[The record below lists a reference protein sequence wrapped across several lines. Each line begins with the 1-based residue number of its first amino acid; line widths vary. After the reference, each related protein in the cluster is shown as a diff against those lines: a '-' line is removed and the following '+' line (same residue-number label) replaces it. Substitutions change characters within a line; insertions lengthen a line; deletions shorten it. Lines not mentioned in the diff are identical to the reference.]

1 MLAMGVDGFIIQ
13 PSSHFA
19 ELIPKIKQE
28 NKDVVFI
35 DSQVSMDKEKWVKTN
50 NYESILNVGTHLIN
64 DGYDEFIMITADPH
78 VLSTRLERTTGF
90 LHALETKGK
99 TCKTHVVA
107 DDVTSDAL
115 RDLLYNELRF
125 GVRTLIFVANC
136 FLLPRV
142 YLALKDYRNLMP
154 DTIGLIGFD
163 NTEWTNFSS
172 PTVTTIV
179 QPAYDEGYQAASIL
193 IDSLKGENKQIPNQ
207 ILKCS
212 VNWNESTKQHN

>member
-1 MLAMGVDGFIIQ
+1 M
-13 PSSHFA
+13 
-19 ELIPKIKQE
+19 
-28 NKDVVFI
+28 
-35 DSQVSMDKEKWVKTN
+35 T
-50 NYESILNVGTHLIN
+50 ESILNVGTHLID

-163 NTEWTNFSS
+163 NTEWTNFSL
-172 PTVTTIV
+172 V
-179 QPAYDEGYQAASIL
+179 QLSQQSY
-193 IDSLKGENKQIPNQ
+193 SLPMMKDIK
-207 ILKCS
+207 LHKHCMMKS
-212 VNWNESTKQHN
+212 VLEPQK

>member
-1 MLAMGVDGFIIQ
+1 M
-13 PSSHFA
+13 
-19 ELIPKIKQE
+19 
-28 NKDVVFI
+28 
-35 DSQVSMDKEKWVKTN
+35 
-50 NYESILNVGTHLIN
+50 
-64 DGYDEFIMITADPH
+64 
-78 VLSTRLERTTGF
+78 
-90 LHALETKGK
+90 
-99 TCKTHVVA
+99 
-107 DDVTSDAL
+107 TSDAL

-125 GVRTLIFVANC
+125 GVRTLIFVANF

-142 YLALKDYRNLMP
+142 CLALKDYRNLMP
-154 DTIGLIGFD
+154 DTIGLIVFD

-193 IDSLKGENKQIPNQ
+193 IDSLKGTNEQIPNQ

>member
-1 MLAMGVDGFIIQ
+1 
-13 PSSHFA
+13 
-19 ELIPKIKQE
+19 
-28 NKDVVFI
+28 
-35 DSQVSMDKEKWVKTN
+35 
-50 NYESILNVGTHLIN
+50 
-64 DGYDEFIMITADPH
+64 MITADPH

-90 LHALETKGK
+90 LHTLETKGK
-99 TCKTHVVA
+99 ECKTHVVA
-107 DDVTSDAL
+107 DDVTSDTL

-154 DTIGLIGFD
+154 NTIGLIGFD

-179 QPAYDEGYQAASIL
+179 QPAYDEGYQAALIL
-193 IDSLKGENKQIPNQ
+193 IDSLKGTNEQIPNQ

>member
-1 MLAMGVDGFIIQ
+1 M
-13 PSSHFA
+13 
-19 ELIPKIKQE
+19 
-28 NKDVVFI
+28 
-35 DSQVSMDKEKWVKTN
+35 
-50 NYESILNVGTHLIN
+50 
-64 DGYDEFIMITADPH
+64 
-78 VLSTRLERTTGF
+78 
-90 LHALETKGK
+90 
-99 TCKTHVVA
+99 
-107 DDVTSDAL
+107 
-115 RDLLYNELRF
+115 RF

-142 YLALKDYRNLMP
+142 YLTLKDYRNLMP

-212 VNWNESTKQHN
+212 VNWNESTKQHK

>member
-1 MLAMGVDGFIIQ
+1 M
-13 PSSHFA
+13 
-19 ELIPKIKQE
+19 
-28 NKDVVFI
+28 
-35 DSQVSMDKEKWVKTN
+35 
-50 NYESILNVGTHLIN
+50 
-64 DGYDEFIMITADPH
+64 
-78 VLSTRLERTTGF
+78 
-90 LHALETKGK
+90 
-99 TCKTHVVA
+99 
-107 DDVTSDAL
+107 TSDAL

-179 QPAYDEGYQAASIL
+179 
-193 IDSLKGENKQIPNQ
+193 
-207 ILKCS
+207 
-212 VNWNESTKQHN
+212 